1 MKRPEPTREVQP
13 IVPRPGVEVV
23 YKRFSRLP
31 NGGIICTVSY
41 VESKNLTPEPEKRKA
56 LLVRIVGVF
65 TRFRGAL
72 SEQLR
77 RLRARIAV

>member
-13 IVPRPGVEVV
+13 IAPRPGVEVV

-31 NGGIICTVSY
+31 QGGIICTVSY
-41 VESKNLTPEPEKRKA
+41 LESKKIPPEPEKKRT
-56 LLVRIVGVF
+56 LLVRITAVL

-72 SEQLR
+72 GEQLR